1 MGVGL
6 ALRRCE
12 VSFSYN
18 VTTEA
23 GQVRLLATDTSVDR
37 PIFEDEEIAGF
48 LAIEG
53 NVKAAA
59 ALALECI
66 AVNEALVQKRIRLLD
81 LQTDGPA
88 VAAALRAQATALRDQ
103 ASNEVVLFETA
114 EFGDGVFAARE
125 KMLKEYLRR
134 GYPWGD
140 S

>member
-1 MGVGL
+1 L
-6 ALRRCE
+6 
-12 VSFSYN
+12 SFTYDL
-18 VTTEA
+18 TTAA
-23 GQVRLLATDTSVDR
+23 GQVRLLATDTDSDR

-53 NVKAAA
+53 SVKTAA

-66 AVNEALVQKRIRLLD
+66 AVNESLVQKRIKILD

-88 VAAALRAQATALRDQ
+88 VAVALRAQATALREQETD
-103 ASNEVVLFETA
+103 EVIPFATA
-114 EFGDGVFAARE
+114 EFGDGAFAARE

-134 GYPWGD
+134 GWSD